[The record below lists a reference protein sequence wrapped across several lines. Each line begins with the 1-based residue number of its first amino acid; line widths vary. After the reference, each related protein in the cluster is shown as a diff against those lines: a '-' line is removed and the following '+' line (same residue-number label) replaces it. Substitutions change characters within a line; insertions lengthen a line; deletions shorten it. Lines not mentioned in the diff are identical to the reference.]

1 MAVMVSRGH
10 RGSFPKTRVQICI
23 VHQIRH
29 SLRYVP
35 WKQRKAV
42 ADDLRRVYGAATL
55 AEAEQALEDFAER
68 WDKEYPVISKDW
80 RNNWNRLT
88 TDLPH
93 EIRKIIY
100 TTNPIE
106 SLNASLRK
114 VTNPRRTFPNDEA
127 VMKALYLAIHLA
139 SKK

>member
-1 MAVMVSRGH
+1 MAGRSH
-10 RGSFPKTRVQICI
+10 RGSSPKDQ
-23 VHQIRH
+23 VHIRH

-35 WKQRKAV
+35 WKQKAV
-42 ADDLRRVYGAATL
+42 ADDLRRVYGTATL
-55 AEAEQALEDFAER
+55 AEAEQTLEDFAEH

-80 RNNWNRLT
+80 RNNQNRLT

-106 SLNASLRK
+106 SLNASLQY
-114 VTNPRRTFPNDEA
+114 TECIP
-127 VMKALYLAIHLA
+127 
-139 SKK
+139 